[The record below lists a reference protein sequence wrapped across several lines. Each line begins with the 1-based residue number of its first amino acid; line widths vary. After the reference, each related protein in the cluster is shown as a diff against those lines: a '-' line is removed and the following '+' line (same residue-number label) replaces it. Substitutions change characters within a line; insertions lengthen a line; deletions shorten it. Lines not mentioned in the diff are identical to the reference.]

1 VADLEGEGT
10 VLERK
15 VIVVAGGATGIGAE
29 AARQF
34 VNSGA
39 KVVVGDINEAR
50 GRRTV
55 EEIGGGSLFVPFDIS
70 DEDSVKSLIGAAV
83 STFDRLDGLFSNAA
97 DLRPEVLG
105 DDTDIV
111 SMDVQ
116 TWHHSLAVDL
126 TGFFYTARNALPHLL
141 RSGGG
146 SIVVTSSAAA
156 FAGGSARPAY
166 STSKAGLGA
175 LVRHIAS
182 RWGREGIRCNA
193 VAPGLVLSDEL
204 RPKVPEDRQQ
214 AYLASQQFSRLGEP
228 RDVAAMV
235 AFLLS
240 DEAEWI
246 TGQVIGVDGG
256 MVMR

>member
-1 VADLEGEGT
+1 VEGDGT

-29 AARQF
+29 AARRF
-34 VNSGA
+34 VHAGA
-39 KVVVGDINEAR
+39 KVVVGDINEER

-55 EEIGGGSLFVPFDIS
+55 ADIGGESLFVHFDIS
-70 DEDSVKSLIGAAV
+70 DEGSVKDLISAAV

-97 DLRPEVLG
+97 DLRPEVLSG
-105 DDTDIV
+105 DTDIV

-126 TGFFYTARNALPHLL
+126 TGFFYTARNAVPHLL

-204 RPKVPEDRQQ
+204 RPNVPESRQK
-214 AYLASQQFSRLGEP
+214 AYLASQKFSRLGEP

-235 AFLLS
+235 TFLLS
-240 DEAEWI
+240 DAAEWI

-256 MVMR
+256 LVMR

>member
-1 VADLEGEGT
+1 
-10 VLERK
+10 VLEQK

-29 AARQF
+29 AAAQF

-39 KVVVGDINEAR
+39 QVVVGDINEER
-50 GRRTV
+50 GRHTV
-55 EEIGGGSLFVPFDIS
+55 EAIGKDTVFVPFDIA
-70 DEDSVKSLIGAAV
+70 DEDSVKELIEVAV
-83 STFDRLDGLFSNAA
+83 STFGRLDGLFSNAA
-97 DLRPEVLG
+97 DLRPEVLSN
-105 DDTDIV
+105 DTDIV
-111 SMDVQ
+111 SMDVE

-126 TGFFYTARNALPHLL
+126 TGFFYTARNAVPHLL
-141 RSGGG
+141 AAGGG

-156 FAGGSARPAY
+156 FAGGSSRPAY
-166 STSKAGLGA
+166 ATSKAGLGA

-182 RWGREGIRCNA
+182 RWGRQGIRCNA
-193 VAPGLVLSDEL
+193 VAPGLVLSDEM
-204 RPKVPEDRQQ
+204 RPKVPAERQE

-228 RDVAAMV
+228 RDVAGMV

-240 DEAEWI
+240 DAAEWI

>member
-1 VADLEGEGT
+1 MLEQ
-10 VLERK
+10 K

-34 VNSGA
+34 VSAGA
-39 KVVVGDINEAR
+39 KVVVGDINEEG

-55 EEIGGGSLFVPFDIS
+55 EAIGGDARFVPFDIS
-70 DEDSVKSLIGAAV
+70 EEESVKALIEVAISEFGH
-83 STFDRLDGLFSNAA
+83 LDGLFSNAA
-97 DLRPEVLG
+97 DLRPEVLSH
-105 DDTDIV
+105 DSDIV
-111 SMDVQ
+111 SMDAQ

-141 RSGGG
+141 QAGGG

-156 FAGGSARPAY
+156 FLGDSTRPAY

-193 VAPGLVLSDEL
+193 VAPGLVLSDEM
-204 RPKVPEDRQQ
+204 RPKVPAERQK
-214 AYLASQQFSRLGEP
+214 AYLVTQRLARLGEP

-235 AFLLS
+235 TFLLS
-240 DEAEWI
+240 DAAEWI

>member
-1 VADLEGEGT
+1 
-10 VLERK
+10 VLEQK

-34 VNSGA
+34 VSAGA
-39 KVVVGDINEAR
+39 KVVVGDINEEG

-55 EEIGGGSLFVPFDIS
+55 EAIGGDARFVPFDIS
-70 DEDSVKSLIGAAV
+70 EEESVKVLIEAAV
-83 STFDRLDGLFSNAA
+83 SAFGRLDGLFSNAA
-97 DLRPEVLG
+97 DLRPEVLSN
-105 DDTDIV
+105 DSDIV
-111 SMDVQ
+111 SMEAQ

-141 RSGGG
+141 QAGGG

-156 FAGGSARPAY
+156 FLGDATRPAY

-193 VAPGLVLSDEL
+193 VAPGLVLSDEI
-204 RPKVPEDRQQ
+204 RPKVPAERQE
-214 AYLASQQFSRLGEP
+214 AYLTTQRLARLGEP

-235 AFLLS
+235 TFLMS
-240 DEAEWI
+240 DAAEWI